1 MAKRK
6 AAMGLVILFGLAAAA
21 SAATVT
27 YDLVPVADPAVRT
40 MTVAPGAGV
49 QVQLTVLLEP
59 EGSPTN
65 GLANVTVSLYTD
77 LGIAQTPLTLDP
89 GFTAVFPLFANGGTV
104 ENDDLIQIGGFQ
116 NLGGTP
122 TTGIGLGAPLIV
134 GTTTLKTP
142 ATPGTYE
149 AALNVGATMTVLN
162 SSPPPTYIEANA
174 VTGTPLTITV
184 AASGG
189 GGGAGGGTVEN
200 QAPTAVADA
209 NPKEGQ
215 APLNVS
221 FVGTGSSDP
230 DGDPLS
236 YSWDFGDGTNGTGA
250 TSTHQYAAAG
260 TYTVTLTVNDARG
273 GIDTS
278 DAITITVTAAPPPPD
293 DGNDGDDGGS
303 DGDGSGDGNGTGGD
317 GDPTPDPTP
326 DPDDVISPPP
336 AVLPCGAGIVET
348 AMLTF
353 AGLFLIQ
360 NGRRWY

>member
-6 AAMGLVILFGLAAAA
+6 VAMGLVLLFGLAAAA
-21 SAATVT
+21 GAATVT

-40 MTVAPGAGV
+40 ITVAPGAGV

-65 GLANVTVSLYTD
+65 GLANVTVNLYTD

-104 ENDDLIQIGGFQ
+104 ENDDLTQIGGFQ

-122 TTGIGLGAPLIV
+122 TTGIGIGTPLVV
-134 GTTTLKTP
+134 GTMTLKTP
-142 ATPGTYE
+142 ATPGAYQ

-174 VTGTPLTITV
+174 VAGTPLTITV

-189 GGGAGGGTVEN
+189 GGGGGGTVEN

-230 DGDPLS
+230 DGDQLS

-250 TSTHQYAAAG
+250 TSTYQYAEAG
-260 TYTVTLTVNDARG
+260 TYTATLTVDDARG
-273 GIDTS
+273 GTDTS
-278 DAITITVTAAPPPPD
+278 DAITITVTAAPLPPD
-293 DGNDGDDGGS
+293 DDGNGGDDGGS
-303 DGDGSGDGNGTGGD
+303 DGDGSQDGDGTGDIDDPEPGAD
-317 GDPTPDPTP
+317 G
-326 DPDDVISPPP
+326 DDVISPPP

-360 NGRRWY
+360 SGRRRY